1 MENFKSFGRK
11 ISVPFLQGYTAITG
25 PNGSGK
31 SNIADTI
38 LFVLG
43 PKSSKAIRA
52 GKLTDLI
59 WNGGKDKKGADSC
72 QVSLLFDNSDRQI
85 PVEADEVK
93 LTRYVGLS
101 PSVEGGY
108 NSYFYINDRKSSL
121 SEFDSLLA
129 HARISAEGYNLVQ
142 QGDIQKIVS
151 MSSIERRR
159 ILDNIAGIT
168 KFDDDI
174 TQAEGKRR
182 ETEEN
187 LERIRI
193 ILDEIDKQ
201 IKQLEADR
209 DGALKYKELNERM
222 STAKAQLAYKNREL
236 IERQIVGT
244 KEQIAKHEADKAK
257 LQAQKAELRTLFD
270 AAVARLNELEQ
281 EMAERGGEEAKQL
294 KEKLDGLR
302 IERARATDGIETSKE
317 VLKQLRVEAGEAN
330 REQAKIQKET
340 DALAREREKID
351 ARMGELDEQ
360 IKAADKDLHEVDE
373 LASKSDAKVLNI
385 QKQIIA
391 LNNEIDQVEERVK
404 GIVLEGDRTKEAMSR
419 LEAEITQIEESRK
432 AYQVEHDDADCSSK
446 NCGRPRKRRV
456 RASRNSSRNFTRSDR
471 RKRSSQESRPSSKR
485 RSSASPGSTPS

>member
-1 MENFKSFGRK
+1 MQRPPALTFHRSGEPLFLKEIQMENFKSFGRK
-11 ISVPFLQGYTAITG
+11 ITVPFLQGFTAITG

-31 SNIADTI
+31 SNIADAI

-101 PSVEGGY
+101 PSVDGGY

-142 QGDIQKIVS
+142 QGDVQRIVA

-174 TQAEGKRR
+174 GQAEGKRK

-201 IKQLEADR
+201 IKQ
-209 DGALKYKELNERM
+209 
-222 STAKAQLAYKNREL
+222 
-236 IERQIVGT
+236 
-244 KEQIAKHEADKAK
+244 
-257 LQAQKAELRTLFD
+257 
-270 AAVARLNELEQ
+270 
-281 EMAERGGEEAKQL
+281 
-294 KEKLDGLR
+294 
-302 IERARATDGIETSKE
+302 
-317 VLKQLRVEAGEAN
+317 
-330 REQAKIQKET
+330 
-340 DALAREREKID
+340 
-351 ARMGELDEQ
+351 
-360 IKAADKDLHEVDE
+360 
-373 LASKSDAKVLNI
+373 
-385 QKQIIA
+385 
-391 LNNEIDQVEERVK
+391 
-404 GIVLEGDRTKEAMSR
+404 
-419 LEAEITQIEESRK
+419 
-432 AYQVEHDDADCSSK
+432 
-446 NCGRPRKRRV
+446 
-456 RASRNSSRNFTRSDR
+456 SRNTKPTKRNWGPRRQNSGSCSTQPSR
-471 RKRSSQESRPSSKR
+471 
-485 RSSASPGSTPS
+485 A

>member
-1 MENFKSFGRK
+1 MQRPPALTFHRSGEALFLKEIQMENFKSFGRK
-11 ISVPFLQGYTAITG
+11 ISVPFLQGYTSITG

-31 SNIADTI
+31 SNISDAI

-142 QGDIQKIVS
+142 QGDVQKIVS

-201 IKQLEADR
+201 IEADR

-257 LQAQKAELRTLFD
+257 LEAQKAELRTLFD

-340 DALAREREKID
+340 DALAREREKVD
-351 ARMGELDEQ
+351 ARVGELDEQ

-373 LASKSDAKVLNI
+373 LASKSDAKVLGI

-419 LEAEITQIEESRK
+419 LE
-432 AYQVEHDDADCSSK
+432 
-446 NCGRPRKRRV
+446 
-456 RASRNSSRNFTRSDR
+456 
-471 RKRSSQESRPSSKR
+471 
-485 RSSASPGSTPS
+485 

>member
-1 MENFKSFGRK
+1 MFLKEIQMENFKSFGRK
-11 ISVPFLQGYTAITG
+11 ITVPFLQGFTAITG

-31 SNIADTI
+31 SNIADAI

-101 PSVEGGY
+101 PSVDGGY

-142 QGDIQKIVS
+142 QGDVQRIVS

-174 TQAEGKRR
+174 GQAEGKRK

-209 DGALKYKELNERM
+209 DGALKYKDLNGRL

-244 KEQIAKHEADKAK
+244 KEQIAKHEADKEK
-257 LQAQKAELRTLFD
+257 LGAQKAELRKLLD

-281 EMAERGGEEAKQL
+281 QMAERGGEEAKQL

-302 IERARATDGIETSKE
+302 IGRARATDGIETSKE
-317 VLKQLRVEAGEAN
+317 TLKQLRSESAEAN
-330 REQAKIQKET
+330 RDQTKIQKET
-340 DALAREREKID
+340 DALVREREKVD
-351 ARMGELDEQ
+351 ARVAELDEQ
-360 IKAADKDLHEVDE
+360 IKAADKDLHDVDE
-373 LASKSDAKVLNI
+373 LASKSDAKVLGI
-385 QKQIIA
+385 QKEIIA

-419 LEAEITQIEESRK
+419 L
-432 AYQVEHDDADCSSK
+432 
-446 NCGRPRKRRV
+446 
-456 RASRNSSRNFTRSDR
+456 
-471 RKRSSQESRPSSKR
+471 
-485 RSSASPGSTPS
+485 